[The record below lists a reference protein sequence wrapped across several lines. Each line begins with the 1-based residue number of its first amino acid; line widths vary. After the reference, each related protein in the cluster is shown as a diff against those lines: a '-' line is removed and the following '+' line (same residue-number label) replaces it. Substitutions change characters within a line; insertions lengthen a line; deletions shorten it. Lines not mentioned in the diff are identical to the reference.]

1 MESLEN
7 DYVALNALLNIP
19 KDGHI
24 QFDKDKQAVREYFI
38 EHVNKNT
45 VFFHDLE
52 EKIEYLFENKYY
64 NPKVFDQY
72 YWNNIKHLYKFAYS
86 FKYRFKTYVG
96 ALKFYNSYAL
106 KTRDKTRYLERY
118 EDRVVAYALETA
130 KGDYEFAKK
139 LVEEVITGRF
149 QPATP
154 TFLNAAKLNAGERVS
169 CFLINTTDTMKSIA
183 RTISAALH
191 LSSKGGGV
199 GISLSNLREEGSEIK
214 GIKNASSGIIPV
226 MKILED
232 TFTYANQLGQRQGA
246 GAVFVHA
253 HHPDIMKVLDTK
265 RENADEKIRIKTLSV
280 GIVVPDITLELARNN
295 EDMYLFS
302 PLDIKKVYG
311 KNLTDFSV
319 TEHYYEMV
327 DDDRIAKKK
336 ISARKFFSTIAE
348 IQTQSGYPYLVF
360 EDTVNRT
367 HNNSGW
373 ISQSNICTEILQKQV
388 SSEYYS
394 NGDYKVVGKD
404 ISCNLGS
411 LNITYAMEGGHIG
424 KTVETAI
431 RALTSVSDMSNID
444 IVPTVAAGNRASH
457 AVGLGQMNLHGFL
470 GKERIE
476 YGSPESVDFV
486 NMYFYT
492 IAYHCVKTSMLIAQ
506 ERGETFEGFKESKY
520 YSGEYFDKY
529 VNQVWEPKTQV
540 VRDLFDKYEFV
551 IPTQEDW
558 KNLRESVRQ
567 YGMYNAYLQAVA
579 PTGSISY
586 INNATAS
593 IHPITARI
601 EARKEGSLGRVYYPA
616 PEMTSDNIQ
625 YFKTAYE
632 IGPEKLIDVY
642 AAATQHVDQGLAL
655 TMFFKSGVTTRDI
668 NKAQIYA
675 WKKGIKTLYYIRI
688 EKENIAGEYIECAS
702 CVI

>member
-558 KNLRESVRQ
+558 KNLRESVRR

>member
-64 NPKVFDQY
+64 NPEVFDQY

-470 GKERIE
+470 GKERVE

-540 VRDLFDKYEFV
+540 VRDLFDKYEFE

-558 KNLRESVRQ
+558 KNLRESVRR

>member
-540 VRDLFDKYEFV
+540 VKDLFDKYEFE

-558 KNLRESVRQ
+558 KNLRESVRR

>member
-632 IGPEKLIDVY
+632 IEPEKLIDVY